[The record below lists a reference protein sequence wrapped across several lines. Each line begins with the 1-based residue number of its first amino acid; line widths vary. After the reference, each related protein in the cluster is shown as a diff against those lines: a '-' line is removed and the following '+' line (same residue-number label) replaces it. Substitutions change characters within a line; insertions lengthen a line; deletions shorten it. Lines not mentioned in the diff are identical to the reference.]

1 MLGTKLKG
9 GVVLKIEENQKHV
22 VALLGSPRKK
32 GNSTV
37 LAKQIIHGVKS
48 VGAKVE
54 TVFLNGL
61 NIKPCQGCYACKKKN
76 STGCA
81 VDDDMQSLYPKLVES
96 DAWIIASPVY
106 WFNMSAQTKIFM
118 DRCFAMWNEDPE
130 RNPMGKKRIA
140 IAMSYGDSDPFN
152 SGCVNAL
159 RSFQDAYR
167 YAGARIVGM
176 VYGSADEPG
185 EIALNAE
192 LMAQAE
198 EIGKRLVMN

>member
-1 MLGTKLKG
+1 MQIG
-9 GVVLKIEENQKHV
+9 ENQQHV

-32 GNSTV
+32 GNSTI
-37 LAKQIIHGVKS
+37 LAKQIIHGAES
-48 VGAKVE
+48 VGAKVD
-54 TVFLNGL
+54 TVYLNGL

-106 WFNMSAQTKIFM
+106 WFSMSAQTKIFM
-118 DRCFAMWNEDPE
+118 DRCFALWNEDPE
-130 RNPMGKKRIA
+130 INPMYKKRIA

-167 YAGARIVGM
+167 YAGAKIIGM

-185 EIALNAE
+185 EIASNAE

-198 EIGKRLVMN
+198 KIGQQLATY

>member
-1 MLGTKLKG
+1 MKG
-9 GVVLKIEENQKHV
+9 GAVLHIGENQKNV

-37 LAKQIIHGVKS
+37 LAKRIIHGAKS
-48 VGAKVE
+48 AGARVE
-54 TVFLNGL
+54 TVYLNGL
-61 NIKPCQGCYACKKKN
+61 HIKPCQGCYACKKKS

-81 VDDDMQSLYPKLVES
+81 VDDDMQPLYSKLVES

-106 WFNMSAQTKIFM
+106 WFNMSAQIKIFM
-118 DRCFAMWNEDPE
+118 DRCFALWNEDPQIN
-130 RNPMGKKRIA
+130 RMYNKRIA

-176 VYGSADEPG
+176 VYGSADQPG
-185 EIALNAE
+185 EIASNAE

-198 EIGKRLVMN
+198 EIGKKLLLN

>member
-1 MLGTKLKG
+1 VLGTKLKG
-9 GVVLKIEENQKHV
+9 GVVLQIGENQKHV
-22 VALLGSPRKK
+22 VVLLGSPRKK

-37 LAKQIIHGVKS
+37 LAKQIIHGVES
-48 VGAKVE
+48 VSAKVE
-54 TVFLNGL
+54 TVYLNGL

-96 DAWIIASPVY
+96 DAWVIASPVY
-106 WFNMSAQTKIFM
+106 WFSMSA
-118 DRCFAMWNEDPE
+118 WNEDSE
-130 RNPMGKKRIA
+130 ISPMYKKRIA

-167 YAGARIVGM
+167 YVGARIVGM
-176 VYGSADEPG
+176 VYGSAEEPG
-185 EIALNAE
+185 EIASNAE

-198 EIGKRLVMN
+198 EIGKKLVMN

>member
-1 MLGTKLKG
+1 METKLNG
-9 GVVLKIEENQKHV
+9 GVVMQTEKNQKHV

-37 LAKQIIHGVKS
+37 LAKQIIRGVES

-54 TVFLNGL
+54 TVYLNGL

-81 VDDDMQSLYPKLVES
+81 VDDDMQSLYPKLKGS

-106 WFNMSAQTKIFM
+106 WFSMSAQTKIFM
-118 DRCFAMWNEDPE
+118 DRCFALWNEDQE
-130 RNPMGKKRIA
+130 INPLYKKRIA

-167 YAGARIVGM
+167 YAGAEIIGM

-185 EIALNAE
+185 EISSNAE
-192 LMAQAE
+192 LMAQAK
-198 EIGKRLVMN
+198 EIGKKLATY

>member
-1 MLGTKLKG
+1 METKLNG
-9 GVVLKIEENQKHV
+9 GVVMQTEKNQKHV

-37 LAKQIIHGVKS
+37 LAKQIIRGVES

-54 TVFLNGL
+54 TVYLNGL

-81 VDDDMQSLYPKLVES
+81 VDDDMQSLYPKLKES

-106 WFNMSAQTKIFM
+106 WFSMSAQTKIFM
-118 DRCFAMWNEDPE
+118 DRCFALWNEDQE
-130 RNPMGKKRIA
+130 INPLYKKRIA

-167 YAGARIVGM
+167 YAGAEIIGM

-185 EIALNAE
+185 EISSNAE
-192 LMAQAE
+192 LMAQAK
-198 EIGKRLVMN
+198 EIGKKLATY

>member
-1 MLGTKLKG
+1 MQT
-9 GVVLKIEENQKHV
+9 EENQKHV
-22 VALLGSPRKK
+22 VVLLGSPRKK

-37 LAKQIIHGVKS
+37 LANQMIRGVES
-48 VGAKVE
+48 VRAKAE
-54 TVFLNGL
+54 SIYLNGL
-61 NIKPCQGCYACKKKN
+61 SIKPCQGCYACKKKN

-106 WFNMSAQTKIFM
+106 WFSMSAQTKIFM
-118 DRCFAMWNEDPE
+118 DRCFALWNEDPE
-130 RNPMGKKRIA
+130 INPMYKKRIA

-167 YAGARIVGM
+167 YVGATIVGM
-176 VYGSADEPG
+176 VYGSAEEPG
-185 EIALNAE
+185 EIASNAD
-192 LMAQAE
+192 LMAQAAE
-198 EIGKRLVMN
+198 LGKKLAMTYRDR

>member
-1 MLGTKLKG
+1 MQFGEK
-9 GVVLKIEENQKHV
+9 QKHIV
-22 VALLGSPRKK
+22 VLLGSPRKK

-37 LAKQIIHGVKS
+37 LAKQIINGVES

-54 TVFLNGL
+54 TVYLNEL
-61 NIKPCQGCYACKKKN
+61 NIKPCQGCYACKKKK

-96 DAWIIASPVY
+96 DAWVIASPVY
-106 WFNMSAQTKIFM
+106 WFSMSAQTKIFM
-118 DRCFAMWNEDPE
+118 DRCFALWNEDPE
-130 RNPMGKKRIA
+130 MNRLFKKRIA

-185 EIALNAE
+185 EIASNAE
-192 LMAQAE
+192 LMDQAE
-198 EIGKRLVMN
+198 EIGRKLVMN

>member
-1 MLGTKLKG
+1 MQ
-9 GVVLKIEENQKHV
+9 IEQNQKHV
-22 VALLGSPRKK
+22 LVLLGSPRKK
-32 GNSTV
+32 GNSAA
-37 LAKQIIHGVKS
+37 LAKQITNGVES

-54 TVFLNGL
+54 TVYLNGL

-76 STGCA
+76 SSGCA

-96 DAWIIASPVY
+96 YAWVIASPVY

-118 DRCFAMWNEDPE
+118 DRCYALWNEDPE
-130 RNPMGKKRIA
+130 INPIYKKRIA
-140 IAMSYGDSDPFN
+140 IAMSYGDSDAFN

-176 VYGSADEPG
+176 VYGSAGEPG
-185 EIALNAE
+185 EIASNAE

-198 EIGKRLVMN
+198 ETGKKLAMN

>member
-1 MLGTKLKG
+1 MQVG
-9 GVVLKIEENQKHV
+9 ENRSRV
-22 VALLGSPRKK
+22 VALLGSPREK

-37 LAKQIIHGVKS
+37 LAKQIIRG
-48 VGAKVE
+48 VE
-54 TVFLNGL
+54 TVGAEAETVYLNGL

-106 WFNMSAQTKIFM
+106 WFSMSAQTKIFM
-118 DRCFAMWNEDPE
+118 DRCFALWNEDPP
-130 RNPMGKKRIA
+130 RNQISQKRIA

-159 RSFQDAYR
+159 RSFQDTYR
-167 YAGARIVGM
+167 YAGATIVGM
-176 VYGSADEPG
+176 VYGSAEVSG
-185 EIALNAE
+185 EIASNAE
-192 LMAQAE
+192 LMTQAE
-198 EIGKRLVMN
+198 ELGKKLVTHSSERE

>member
-1 MLGTKLKG
+1 MQTGKS
-9 GVVLKIEENQKHV
+9 QQHV

-37 LAKQIIHGVKS
+37 LAKQIIRGVES

-54 TVFLNGL
+54 TVYLNGL

-76 STGCA
+76 STGCT

-106 WFNMSAQTKIFM
+106 WFSMSAQTKIFM
-118 DRCFAMWNEDPE
+118 DRCFALWNQDSEI
-130 RNPMGKKRIA
+130 NSLYKKRIA

-167 YAGARIVGM
+167 YAGAEIIGM

-185 EIALNAE
+185 EIASNAE
-192 LMAQAE
+192 LMAQAK
-198 EIGKRLVMN
+198 EIGKKLATY

>member
-1 MLGTKLKG
+1 MQIG
-9 GVVLKIEENQKHV
+9 ENPNLV

-37 LAKQIIHGVKS
+37 LAKQIIRGAES

-54 TVFLNGL
+54 TVYLNGL

-76 STGCA
+76 STGCT

-106 WFNMSAQTKIFM
+106 WFSMSAQTKIFM
-118 DRCFAMWNEDPE
+118 DRCFALWNEDSE
-130 RNPMGKKRIA
+130 INSLYKKRIA

-167 YAGARIVGM
+167 YAGAKIIGM

-185 EIALNAE
+185 EIASNAE
-192 LMAQAE
+192 LMTQAK
-198 EIGKRLVMN
+198 EIGKKLATY